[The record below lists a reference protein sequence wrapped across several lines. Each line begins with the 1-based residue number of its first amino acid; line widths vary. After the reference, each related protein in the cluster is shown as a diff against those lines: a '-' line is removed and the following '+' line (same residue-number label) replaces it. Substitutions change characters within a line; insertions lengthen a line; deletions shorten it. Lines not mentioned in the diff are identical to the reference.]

1 MSGATYFFSLLC
13 PFFFETV
20 SDLSAGALLRPADDH
35 RLHGGTN
42 ARPVVHRRFA
52 RASPRACRAPRD
64 GALGK
69 AEEGRGGAMDSGP
82 AIFTGLVFGLFGTVL
97 LTWTALRV
105 RRGEPVALGVNRIAS
120 AALPAVVA
128 AAALAVAVWC
138 ATRL

>member
-1 MSGATYFFSLLC
+1 
-13 PFFFETV
+13 
-20 SDLSAGALLRPADDH
+20 
-35 RLHGGTN
+35 
-42 ARPVVHRRFA
+42 
-52 RASPRACRAPRD
+52 
-64 GALGK
+64 
-69 AEEGRGGAMDSGP
+69 MDSGP